1 VYIFHGCL
9 IFACLR
15 TRFFLIFRPQQA
27 QFYFAGQ
34 SRYIGVFQSA
44 YDAAAAYEIVRERLD
59 QARKRD
65 SRGNST
71 LTKEARSQLFD
82 DARRAA
88 HEGVIDNKD
97 HDEAKNSFNYANKSR
112 SPPAED
118 AAAAAGES
126 KSKSIDPEDLFEKS

>member
-1 VYIFHGCL
+1 L
-9 IFACLR
+9 PR
-15 TRFFLIFRPQQA
+15 TCFLFFLFLQQA

-88 HEGVIDNKD
+88 HEGVFENKEDN
-97 HDEAKNSFNYANKSR
+97 EYNASLNYANKSR
-112 SPPAED
+112 PSEEEYAAHAAE
-118 AAAAAGES
+118 AQAILLRSS
-126 KSKSIDPEDLFEKS
+126 KPEDVFGDLLVKGE

>member
-1 VYIFHGCL
+1 LSVSVFSS
-9 IFACLR
+9 
-15 TRFFLIFRPQQA
+15 FFCPQQA

-59 QARKRD
+59 TARRKD

-88 HEGVIDNKD
+88 HEGVFENKED
-97 HDEAKNSFNYANKSR
+97 SEAKSSLNYANKMKI
-112 SPPAED
+112 PPAED
-118 AAAAAGES
+118 NDDS
-126 KSKSIDPEDLFEKS
+126 KSKSVKQENLHEKK

>member
-1 VYIFHGCL
+1 MTYFQWL
-9 IFACLR
+9 SNAYFM
-15 TRFFLIFRPQQA
+15 FLSLCSQQA

-59 QARKRD
+59 TARKKD

-88 HEGVIDNKD
+88 HEGVFKD
-97 HDEAKNSFNYANKSR
+97 QDGSEAKSSLNYANKIKNIKH
-112 SPPAED
+112 ED
-118 AAAAAGES
+118 AAEGS
-126 KSKSIDPEDLFEKS
+126 K

>member
-1 VYIFHGCL
+1 LSNTCVVL
-9 IFACLR
+9 VL
-15 TRFFLIFRPQQA
+15 FLFLQQA

-88 HEGVIDNKD
+88 HEGVFENKEDN
-97 HDEAKNSFNYANKSR
+97 EYNSNLNYANKSR
-112 SPPAED
+112 PTNDEYAAHAAECEAILVNSSKPAD
-118 AAAAAGES
+118 LL
-126 KSKSIDPEDLFEKS
+126 EDLLEKS